1 MLNSVVLEENSV
13 DIVEKRIAKNAY
25 LQSNVTKLKKK
36 NVLLLPDAFKTFCSS
51 HWSKDQLCSGVLNNL
66 F

>member
-36 NVLLLPDAFKTFCSS
+36 MSYFCQMLSKHSAAPTGLRTSCVLVF
-51 HWSKDQLCSGVLNNL
+51 
-66 F
+66 